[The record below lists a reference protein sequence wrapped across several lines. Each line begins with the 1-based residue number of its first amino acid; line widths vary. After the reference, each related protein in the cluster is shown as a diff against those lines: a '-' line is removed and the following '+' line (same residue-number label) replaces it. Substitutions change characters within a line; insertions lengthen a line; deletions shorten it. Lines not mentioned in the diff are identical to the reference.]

1 MDSFSPYVEMTYL
14 LSFATSNTY
23 DFSCK
28 WNENVLND
36 EFYSTKYTPFY
47 SQEFTV
53 RSVWASIITV
63 ASSSKIA

>member
-1 MDSFSPYVEMTYL
+1 MDSFSPYVEMMYL
-14 LSFATSNTY
+14 LSFATSDTY

-28 WNENVLND
+28 WNENVLNN

-53 RSVWASIITV
+53 RSV
-63 ASSSKIA
+63 